1 MPQQKDCASCTRRV
15 CGELA
20 PSLTVRDLLCFC
32 FDLSV
37 SNSHGA
43 GWGAQWSLSHA
54 VGGVAVTNSH
64 PSGMRGVDLEP
75 RHATPRAEA
84 KDIVAVLRPRIER
97 ELCEVGGALR
107 RKVEAEYQSEIVEK
121 YRELKRR
128 HQVQRQQLDQALRE
142 LDDAQPP
149 RKRARV

>member
-1 MPQQKDCASCTRRV
+1 MGRAR
-15 CGELA
+15 
-20 PSLTVRDLLCFC
+20 
-32 FDLSV
+32 
-37 SNSHGA
+37 
-43 GWGAQWSLSHA
+43 AQWSLSHA

-121 YRELKRR
+121 CVSPGTLGWF
-128 HQVQRQQLDQALRE
+128 
-142 LDDAQPP
+142 P
-149 RKRARV
+149 RSFVRASGGSASHTG

>member
-1 MPQQKDCASCTRRV
+1 M
-15 CGELA
+15 
-20 PSLTVRDLLCFC
+20 
-32 FDLSV
+32 
-37 SNSHGA
+37 
-43 GWGAQWSLSHA
+43 
-54 VGGVAVTNSH
+54 AVTNSH
-64 PSGMRGVDLEP
+64 PGGMGWGVDPLDLKAH
-75 RHATPRAEA
+75 HATPRAEA

-128 HQVQRQQLDQALRE
+128 HQAQRQQLDQALRE
-142 LDDAQPP
+142 LDDAGPP

>member
-1 MPQQKDCASCTRRV
+1 MESQSRGGRGGGHEQSP
-15 CGELA
+15 
-20 PSLTVRDLLCFC
+20 
-32 FDLSV
+32 
-37 SNSHGA
+37 
-43 GWGAQWSLSHA
+43 GWDER
-54 VGGVAVTNSH
+54 GGSE
-64 PSGMRGVDLEP
+64 S

-121 YRELKRR
+121 YRELERR
-128 HQVQRQQLDQALRE
+128 HQAQRQQLDRALRE
-142 LDDAQPP
+142 LDDADPP